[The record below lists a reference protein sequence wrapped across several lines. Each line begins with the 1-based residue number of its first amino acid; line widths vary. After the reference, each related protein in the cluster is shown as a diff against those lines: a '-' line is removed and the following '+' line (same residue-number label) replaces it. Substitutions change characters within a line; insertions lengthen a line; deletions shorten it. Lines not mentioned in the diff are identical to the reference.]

1 MGLFVLGRIDDGG
14 DELMRFVDVV
24 DAIQRW
30 LHQHELELDW
40 NAEKILEIHS
50 RGPRLKASPV
60 GR

>member
-1 MGLFVLGRIDDGG
+1 MGPIDDGC